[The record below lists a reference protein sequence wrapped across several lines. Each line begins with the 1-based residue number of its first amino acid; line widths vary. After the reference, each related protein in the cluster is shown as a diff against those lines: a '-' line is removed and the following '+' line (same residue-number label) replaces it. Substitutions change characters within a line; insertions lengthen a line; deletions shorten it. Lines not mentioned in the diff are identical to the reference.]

1 MTNTGFVYVVTLRDL
16 NFWKIH
22 NKTNA
27 PTIEAI
33 QPAPWPA
40 SPAHGLTQITRDN
53 RTGNSQQ
60 GRQNQSYILL
70 AWHDEFRNHTV
81 KKAPTTRR

>member
-40 SPAHGLTQITRDN
+40 SYQ
-53 RTGNSQQ
+53 
-60 GRQNQSYILL
+60 
-70 AWHDEFRNHTV
+70 
-81 KKAPTTRR
+81 PTA